1 MGTSQTV
8 EQQTT
13 LAPDETA
20 PEALGPEKLNDLDG
34 VRDYLMSLVSRGQS
48 VQAIE
53 MLLDLLLRM
62 RDSHTA
68 VSVRLQ
74 NALRQLYGRR
84 SERFVSPDQ
93 LELFLN
99 ELAKPAEPADADPKA
114 DSRDNTKSSTPK
126 KPRGPRAAAALPAHL
141 ERRTVRID
149 PEPSQC
155 VCEKCGIQ
163 KESIGMETSQR
174 LDFEP
179 ASFFVRVQER
189 PKLSCPKC
197 RTGVVCAPAADTP
210 IDRALPAAGLLA
222 QVVTAKFKDKQPANR
237 QAQIYEKRYHVRI
250 PTSTLGD
257 WIGAV
262 GDLLQPVA
270 GELKS
275 RTLTSFMV
283 QTDDTGVRVLD
294 RDDPRG
300 VKRGHL
306 WPYVGDG
313 ANVFVEYTPTWSGEG
328 PQAVLMNRTGYIQ
341 CDGYAGYQ
349 PLFEEGSGRIE
360 VGCWMHG
367 RRGFESAYQAGDQR
381 GAVILELIQKL
392 YAVERKCDQDG
403 VDHHQRL
410 KRRLQHSA
418 PVYEEIFELLDK
430 WAPQV
435 PPKTPLGKA
444 IGYARN
450 RRVQL
455 SRFLEDGRIALDNG
469 RDERL
474 IRTIA
479 VGRKNWLFFGSDLGA
494 QRAANIYSAI
504 LSCELVGI
512 DPWAYLRDV
521 LPKLGS
527 CSFPASRL
535 SELLPEEW
543 LKSQDSSN
551 I

>member
-1 MGTSQTV
+1 MGVMGTSQTV

-13 LAPDETA
+13 LAPEENA
-20 PEALGPEKLNDLDG
+20 PEVLGPEKLSDIDA
-34 VRDYLMSLVSRGQS
+34 VRDYLMGLVSQGQGI
-48 VQAIE
+48 QAIE
-53 MLLDLLLRM
+53 MLLELLLRM

-84 SERFVSPDQ
+84 SERYVSEDQ
-93 LELFLN
+93 LELFLG
-99 ELAKPAEPADADPKA
+99 ELVNSTKQADGERKTGQANNAEPDK
-114 DSRDNTKSSTPK
+114 PK

-141 ERRTVRID
+141 ERRTVRVD

-155 VCEKCGIQ
+155 VCEKCGID
-163 KESIGMETSQR
+163 KEQIGIETSQR

-179 ASFFVRVQER
+179 ASFFVRVEQR

-197 RTGVVCAPAADTP
+197 RTGVVCAPATDTP

-237 QAQIYEKRYHVRI
+237 QAQIYERRYHVRI

-270 GELKS
+270 GELKK
-275 RTLTSFMV
+275 RTLQSFMV

-313 ANVFVEYTPTWSGEG
+313 ANVFVEYTPTWSGDG
-328 PQAVLMNRTGYIQ
+328 PQAVLTNRTGLIQ

-367 RRGFESAYQAGDQR
+367 RRGFEQAYQAGDQR

-392 YAVERKCDQDG
+392 YAVERKADQDG
-403 VDHHQRL
+403 VDHHERL
-410 KRRLQHSA
+410 KRRLEQSA
-418 PVYEEIFELLDK
+418 PVYHEIFELLDQ

-444 IGYARN
+444 IG
-450 RRVQL
+450 
-455 SRFLEDGRIALDNG
+455 
-469 RDERL
+469 
-474 IRTIA
+474 
-479 VGRKNWLFFGSDLGA
+479 SDLGA
-494 QRAANIYSAI
+494 QRAANIYSVI
-504 LSCELVGI
+504 LSCELLGI
-512 DPWAYLRDV
+512 DPWAYLRDI

-543 LKSQDSSN
+543 LKSQSSSN
-551 I
+551 T